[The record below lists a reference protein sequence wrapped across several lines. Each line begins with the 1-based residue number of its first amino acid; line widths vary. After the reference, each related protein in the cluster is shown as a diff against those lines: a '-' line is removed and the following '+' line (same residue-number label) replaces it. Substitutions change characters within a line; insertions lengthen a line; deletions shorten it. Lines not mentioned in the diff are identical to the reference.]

1 MVDVLPEVLLDE
13 LVVLPADELL
23 DDSVDDDV
31 LEVLEDVL
39 LDESVDA
46 VELELELEPPR
57 LSVL

>member
-1 MVDVLPEVLLDE
+1 LPEVLLDE

-23 DDSVDDDV
+23 DESADDDV
-31 LEVLEDVL
+31 LEVLEDVP

-46 VELELELEPPR
+46 VEVELELEPPR